1 MECARNVLKEFF
13 RLVNCSLIAGSLSH
27 IHPPPPCSPCQQWN
41 DGHSQDNFHF
51 SKVISWST
59 IAISRCLSRAL
70 SARSEKL
77 RLVILINFK
86 RTKGRLLLCKCTLKI
101 MPAADIFFVQELIC
115 ICLFFFLNCIQPW
128 IHRRGE
134 RGDSCISYFSNFQ
147 YEESWNKPIISNIF
161 VKEY

>member
-1 MECARNVLKEFF
+1 MECARNILKEFF
-13 RLVNCSLIAGSLSH
+13 RLVNCSLIAGPLSH

-77 RLVILINFK
+77 RLVILINLK

-115 ICLFFFLNCIQPW
+115 ICLFFFLIVFSHGYIGAGRGG
-128 IHRRGE
+128 IHALV
-134 RGDSCISYFSNFQ
+134 ISVTSNMKNHEISLLFQ
-147 YEESWNKPIISNIF
+147 TF
-161 VKEY
+161 L